1 MGKRAPA
8 GNGPASKPPAGA
20 KFGAAP
26 SSAPPG
32 AKKNPF
38 DFFRHKPKHEVANA
52 RARTTNVAKS
62 RSEAVAK
69 VRLHARKPFMSP
81 HATEEV

>member
-8 GNGPASKPPAGA
+8 GSNPGTKPPPGA
-20 KFGAAP
+20 KPGGA
-26 SSAPPG
+26 SGSAAPG

-38 DFFRHKPKHEVANA
+38 DYFRHKPKHEVANA
-52 RARTTNVAKS
+52 RARVTNVAKS

-69 VRLHARKPFMSP
+69 VR
-81 HATEEV
+81 

>member
-8 GNGPASKPPAGA
+8 GNGSAGKPPAGS
-20 KFGAAP
+20 KFGAGTG
-26 SSAPPG
+26 SAPPG

-62 RSEAVAK
+62 RSEAITK
-69 VRLHARKPFMSP
+69 VRTHDRIASFC
-81 HATEEV
+81 

>member
-8 GNGPASKPPAGA
+8 GSNTGTKPPPGA
-20 KFGAAP
+20 KFGGGGGA
-26 SSAPPG
+26 APPG

-38 DFFRHKPKHEVANA
+38 DFFRHKPKHDVANA
-52 RARTTNVAKS
+52 RTRMTNVAKS

-69 VRLHARKPFMSP
+69 VR
-81 HATEEV
+81 